1 MAKYELVYILRPDLE
16 ENNLESAIEKVSRAV
31 TSLGGEVSQVDRWGK
46 RRLAYPL
53 RRFQEGLFMVSQIQ
67 LPPGQVPEIDRSLRL
82 GEEFLR
88 HSIIRTD
95 K

>member
-16 ENNLESAIEKVSRAV
+16 EKNLEAAIDKVSRAV
-31 TSLGGEVSQVDRWGK
+31 TSQGGEMSQVDRWGK

-53 RRFQEGLFMVSQIQ
+53 RRFQEGIFLVSQIL
-67 LPPGQVPEIDRSLRL
+67 LPPGQVREVDRSLRL
-82 GEEFLR
+82 GEEILR
-88 HSIIRTD
+88 YSIIRTD